1 MTIHKNLML
10 NKRHQFAILYRIM
23 RKCAT
28 QKKPHHDQ
36 THSRSEWRIA
46 HCCTCNDATGAKTQ
60 HKRGTLAV
68 AFQCESFLYSRFSS
82 HEWMMQKEC
91 ISRPQPAT
99 PFDIVVDISQNWHL
113 FSSLN
118 WTESNSLNNF
128 CIFLNC
134 PYDWCVCVCVQ
145 VALPLFF
152 YHFSRSSRL
161 SFSSSS
167 SPITFSTVPV
177 YACMCAHSS
186 SASFCWQSVCHF
198 SSIPA
203 FLFLSYLFFA
213 ICIWYWT
220 VDISILMP
228 RLNEAQN
235 KWNRAYSP
243 YNLVDFLH
251 SNMNHF
257 SPIHSRAFHQ

>member
-1 MTIHKNLML
+1 MTIHKNLVL

-23 RKCAT
+23 RKCTT

-46 HCCTCNDATGAKTQ
+46 HCCTCNDAIGATTQ

-82 HEWMMQKEC
+82 HEWMMQKEG

-134 PYDWCVCVCVQ
+134 PYDWCVCVCVCRS
-145 VALPLFF
+145 LF
-152 YHFSRSSRL
+152 L
-161 SFSSSS
+161 C
-167 SPITFSTVPV
+167 FSTTFPV
-177 YACMCAHSS
+177 HLVWVFLQVLRPSHLALFQCTRVCVRILRLLH
-186 SASFCWQSVCHF
+186 FVGNLSVIF
-198 SSIPA
+198 L
-203 FLFLSYLFFA
+203 LFLHFYFYLIYSLLYVF
-213 ICIWYWT
+213 
-220 VDISILMP
+220 DIGPWIYL
-228 RLNEAQN
+228 
-235 KWNRAYSP
+235 Y
-243 YNLVDFLH
+243 
-251 SNMNHF
+251 
-257 SPIHSRAFHQ
+257 